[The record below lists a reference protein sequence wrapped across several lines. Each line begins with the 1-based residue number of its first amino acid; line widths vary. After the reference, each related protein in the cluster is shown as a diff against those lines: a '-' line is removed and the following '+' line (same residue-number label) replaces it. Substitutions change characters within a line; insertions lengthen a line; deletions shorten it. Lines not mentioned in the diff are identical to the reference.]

1 MYTGQGNGWL
11 NRDTGPPVC
20 LSMMH
25 GGAISF
31 LKSGQATDAAE
42 TDSDAMVDFVT
53 LYGKEDVRFTFK
65 NGRDVPTKTE

>member
-1 MYTGQGNGWL
+1 
-11 NRDTGPPVC
+11 
-20 LSMMH
+20 MH

-31 LKSGQATDAAE
+31 LKSGQATDAAV